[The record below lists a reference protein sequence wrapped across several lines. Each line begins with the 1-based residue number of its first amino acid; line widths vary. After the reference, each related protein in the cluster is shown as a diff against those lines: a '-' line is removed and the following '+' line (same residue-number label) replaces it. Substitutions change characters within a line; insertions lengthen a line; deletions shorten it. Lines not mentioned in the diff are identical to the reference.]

1 MKLVYPVVSLVS
13 DQELNVNQ
21 VCEALGI
28 SRSAYYAWHQH
39 RHTVHAEQ
47 DARLKPEIRRAFRE
61 HKRRYG
67 ARRIAHELIV
77 SGQPCSR
84 RRAGRL
90 LREMDLK
97 AIQPRSFKPRTTNS
111 RHQLGYSP
119 NLLLETPPPQGINQ
133 VWVGDITYLHVRE
146 CTFLYLALLMD
157 MFSRR
162 IIGWDM
168 QDYMR
173 EPLVLAALREAIA
186 RRQPVSGLIHHTDRG
201 GQYAGTDYRRV
212 LARAGMVQS
221 MSRAGNCYDNATMES
236 CFGTIKMELELKPF
250 LNRQFAN
257 REISAYLRY
266 YNLRRRHSSLSYLS
280 PIEFER
286 RL

>member
-1 MKLVYPVVSLVS
+1 
-13 DQELNVNQ
+13 
-21 VCEALGI
+21 
-28 SRSAYYAWHQH
+28 
-39 RHTVHAEQ
+39 
-47 DARLKPEIRRAFRE
+47 
-61 HKRRYG
+61 
-67 ARRIAHELIV
+67 
-77 SGQPCSR
+77 
-84 RRAGRL
+84 
-90 LREMDLK
+90 
-97 AIQPRSFKPRTTNS
+97 
-111 RHQLGYSP
+111 
-119 NLLLETPPPQGINQ
+119 LETSPPQGINQ

-157 MFSRR
+157 LFSRR

-168 QDYMR
+168 QDHMR
-173 EPLVLAALREAIA
+173 EPLVLAVLREAIA
-186 RRQPVSGLIHHTDRG
+186 RRQPAPGLIHHTDRG

-221 MSRAGNCYDNATMES
+221 MSRAGDCYDNATMES

-250 LNRQFAN
+250 LNRQFAH